1 MLSFLCRFLAEL
13 GALHVLDDNDTSIS
27 LKGIYD
33 KIAQGKCGCCW
44 ESFEVYRHLKSLAYI
59 VGQHGI
65 PWTSKGIKTG
75 LNSHHGTLESNSMTD
90 EESEEKSS
98 ITELVNGLHLTEVKP
113 AFDVYLP
120 NSKFRKSSPGDPS
133 FVLFLAR

>member
-1 MLSFLCRFLAEL
+1 MCRFLAEL

-27 LKGIYD
+27 LTVLYD

-44 ESFEVYRHLKSLAYI
+44 ESFEVYRHLKSLGYI
-59 VGQHGI
+59 IGQYGI
-65 PWTSKGIKTG
+65 PWTSKGIKIG
-75 LNSHHGTLESNSMTD
+75 LGSHQGVLQRSSMTN

-113 AFDVYLP
+113 IFDVYLP

-133 FVLFLAR
+133 FVLCLAR